1 MKFVLIIQL
10 CSALS
15 GTCEKP
21 YSPAIIFDTFY
32 NCGIGGYSIAGSK
45 IKEMKQELVNKNKLY
60 VKFGCIEKNVEE
72 EDA

>member
-1 MKFVLIIQL
+1 MKFVLIMQL

-15 GTCEKP
+15 STCEKP
-21 YSPAIIFDTFY
+21 YTSNIQFGTFY
-32 NCGIGGYSIAGSK
+32 DCGIGGYSIANST

-60 VKFGCIEKNVEE
+60 VRFGCIEKNVEE